1 MNFEEKTLTSEYVYN
16 GKVIDVRRDDIEVSN
31 GHKSVR
37 EVVEHSGGVTILA
50 VKDNGNFL
58 FVRQYRYPIKSVS
71 LELPAGKLEKGEDS
85 DFAAKRELEEET
97 GYVAEKWTKLGHIY
111 TSVGFC
117 DEKLY
122 LYLAQGLKYKQVNP
136 DEDEIIECE
145 EYTQA
150 EVFDMINNNQIT
162 DAKTLCAILRARKY
176 LNYD

>member
-71 LELPAGKLEKGEDS
+71 LELPAGKLEKGEDP

-97 GYVAEKWTKLGHIY
+97 NKIKEERGFFRYNGISWPSEVEFQDGTIFYQTGRE
-111 TSVGFC
+111 SVNS
-117 DEKLY
+117 
-122 LYLAQGLKYKQVNP
+122 YK
-136 DEDEIIECE
+136 
-145 EYTQA
+145 
-150 EVFDMINNNQIT
+150 
-162 DAKTLCAILRARKY
+162 RK
-176 LNYD
+176 